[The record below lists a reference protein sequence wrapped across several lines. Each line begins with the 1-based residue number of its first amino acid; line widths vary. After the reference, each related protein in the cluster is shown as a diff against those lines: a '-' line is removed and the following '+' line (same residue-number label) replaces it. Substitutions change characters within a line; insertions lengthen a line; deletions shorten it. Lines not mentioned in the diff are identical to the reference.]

1 MMKIDK
7 WLNEEDLKKI
17 LESGIDSRS
26 IEMALINNL
35 ITLYEYKLKNEY
47 WEDGK
52 EYYRNKIKEL
62 EEELNILG
70 WSGSSSME
78 H

>member
-1 MMKIDK
+1 MKIND
-7 WLNEEDLKKI
+7 WIYEEDLINLIK
-17 LESGIDSRS
+17 SGTDIRS

-35 ITLYEYKLKNEY
+35 ITLYEYQLKNEY

-52 EYYRNKIKEL
+52 DYYRNKIKEL

>member
-7 WLNEEDLKKI
+7 WLNEEDLTKI

-35 ITLYEYKLKNEY
+35 MTLYEYELKKAYRE
-47 WEDGK
+47 EDK
-52 EYYRNKIKEL
+52 EYYKEKINNL
-62 EEELNILG
+62 NEELNILG